1 MAHTPF
7 FIHEIIPRLTKMG
20 NYIDLTNYISF
31 EINISNHEN
40 CTKYFE
46 NEKRPNIIKVLFQ
59 TDWYLDHLR
68 CGFFQTSI
76 LVLLWSN

>member
-40 CTKYFE
+40 CTKVFR
-46 NEKRPNIIKVLFQ
+46 KWKK
-59 TDWYLDHLR
+59 T
-68 CGFFQTSI
+68 
-76 LVLLWSN
+76 